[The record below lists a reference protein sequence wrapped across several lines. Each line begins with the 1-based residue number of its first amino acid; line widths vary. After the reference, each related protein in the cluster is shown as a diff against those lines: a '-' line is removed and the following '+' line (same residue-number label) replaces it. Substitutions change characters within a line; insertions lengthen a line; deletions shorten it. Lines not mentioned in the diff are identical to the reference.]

1 MHPLLYLTARQFVNG
16 LKRSLTTPKR
26 LISLIFVFGYY
37 FLFFVRPWSGS
48 RTPASFARTS
58 FHFPFPALGVLDA
71 VIFGVF
77 CVVTTILALGTFS
90 NRSSFRQADVDVLFA
105 TPVDPKSVLIFRLV
119 REYLFTLLI
128 PFFLVLVTYR
138 PTTAG
143 LQTLFASMPNK
154 TYAPFAFKAASAM
167 WFLLAMA
174 WVAVRYAVGTF
185 VGRSDLQSDRNQR
198 NVTIASW
205 VLGVG
210 VLTFVGLSLS
220 ADPTWGGAYRFAHSL
235 PARIVFFTAT
245 AATAGAMAPLEA
257 NWLELVLGI
266 AALGSLALIAF
277 KVAVSQVGWM
287 YDQAA
292 ARGFDSA
299 SARTLQQQGDIS
311 GLMAERA
318 RKGKLRVGR
327 TTWLHRLRVGGAP
340 ALVWKEAVLQSRG
353 LKSVITVMGLYILAL
368 NVFPVLLSRNQR
380 SQNIDFGAGYA
391 FLGIQAFGAF
401 MMASTVAQ
409 TGYLELLK
417 RVDLQKPLPFPSAT
431 IVLAEVVAK
440 AMPGTVV
447 TWASSAVVLAAAPSM
462 FPFVAAAVLAAP
474 TLAILM
480 CATTLA
486 VTLLFPDV
494 DDATQR
500 GFRGLMTLLGMALL
514 GAPAV
519 IAFGLLAAFLN
530 APPVV
535 AALAFAA
542 INLGLSVL
550 VSTYAGNLYSD
561 YNPSE

>member
-174 WVAVRYAVGTF
+174 WVAVRYAAGTF

-287 YDQAA
+287 YDQA

-514 GAPAV
+514 GAPGV